1 MTEAVS
7 RQKSRAVALAQQ
19 FANGVAAVDAA
30 ALTAV
35 LHPDVEVHE
44 PTTLPYGGV
53 YRGRDAFFNGLM
65 QAVVSN
71 FEVGV
76 EDGVRIFDGG
86 DRAAAQMTM
95 IYTSRTTGQAIHMPY
110 VEVYSVK
117 ADLIHHIAVYP
128 QDSQVLAEFM
138 NANSTPSPA

>member
-1 MTEAVS
+1 MTEAVA
-7 RQKSRAVALAQQ
+7 RQQSRAVALAQQ
-19 FANGVAAVDAA
+19 FADGVAAVDAA

-53 YRGRDAFFNGLM
+53 YRGREAFFSGLM

-71 FEVGV
+71 FDVGV
-76 EDGVRIFDGG
+76 EGVRIFDGG

-95 IYTSRTTGQAIHMPY
+95 IYTSRATGRSIHM
-110 VEVYSVK
+110 
-117 ADLIHHIAVYP
+117 
-128 QDSQVLAEFM
+128 
-138 NANSTPSPA
+138 